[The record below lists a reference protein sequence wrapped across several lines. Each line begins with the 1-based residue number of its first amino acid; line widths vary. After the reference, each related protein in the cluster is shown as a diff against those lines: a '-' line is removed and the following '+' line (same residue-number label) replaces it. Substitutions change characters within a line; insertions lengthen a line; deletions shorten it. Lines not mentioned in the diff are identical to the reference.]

1 MASATERT
9 NMNNREKECTQAPVR
24 VLARSCKD
32 RTGSSKRQRLKE
44 CKERM
49 REGERKGNNIN
60 PETKIEIKIEAEI
73 GTETETE
80 KTKRASWR
88 CFLF

>member
-1 MASATERT
+1 
-9 NMNNREKECTQAPVR
+9 
-24 VLARSCKD
+24 
-32 RTGSSKRQRLKE
+32 
-44 CKERM
+44 M